1 MKDKLQRTCVGCN
14 KKKNKYD
21 LLRITKNKEKSIE
34 IDTKYK
40 MQGRGT
46 YICKDLNCLEM
57 AIKKKKLEKSFLGK
71 IDPEL
76 YRTIKDVICD
86 K

>member
-21 LLRITKNKEKSIE
+21 LLRITKNKKSVNV
-34 IDTKYK
+34 DMSYN
-40 MQGRGT
+40 MQGRGA
-46 YICKDLNCLEM
+46 YICKNSECLEM
-57 AIKKKKLEKSFLGK
+57 AIKKKKLEKSFFSK
-71 IDPEL
+71 IEPEL
-76 YRTIKDVICD
+76 YQTIKDVICD

>member
-1 MKDKLQRTCVGCN
+1 MEDKLQRTCVGCN

-21 LLRITKNKEKSIE
+21 LLKITKNKEKSIKVD
-34 IDTKYK
+34 INYK
-40 MQGRGT
+40 MQGRGA

-57 AIKKKKLEKSFLGK
+57 AIKKKKLERSFCIK
-71 IDPEL
+71 IEPEL
-76 YRTIKDVICD
+76 YQTIKDVICD